1 MADSNTNAPIT
12 AAAVRP
18 NRPMSEALLNEKVGV
33 AHGILQEKE
42 YRRCNIAWTR
52 QEDYG

>member
-18 NRPMSEALLNEKVGV
+18 NRPMSEALLNEKVGI

-42 YRRCNIAWTR
+42 YTR
-52 QEDYG
+52 SQCGRTRKGNYC

>member
-18 NRPMSEALLNEKVGV
+18 NRPMSEALLNEKVRTARGTLDV
-33 AHGILQEKE
+33 ESHMDAMQNEGI
-42 YRRCNIAWTR
+42 R
-52 QEDYG
+52 

>member
-18 NRPMSEALLNEKVGV
+18 NRPMSEALLNEKVGI
-33 AHGILQEKE
+33 APGIMKEREHGKHE
-42 YRRCNIAWTR
+42 YV
-52 QEDYG
+52 

>member
-18 NRPMSEALLNEKVGV
+18 NRPMSEALLNEKVGI
-33 AHGILQEKE
+33 AHEILQEKE
-42 YRRCNIAWTR
+42 YRRGQCVWARPENIC
-52 QEDYG
+52 